1 MEVRIHQIDGVKFS
15 MQARSHTVVCD
26 QPQENGGT
34 DSGMTPPE
42 FLLGS
47 LGTCAAFYAAEYLRT
62 RKIATGGVEV
72 IVTAEKLK
80 PPARLGNFQIRVK
93 SPVSLTPEQQEGMMR
108 SVEHCL
114 VKNTLLNPPQIE
126 VVLEAPTAETP
137 SPAAGAS
144 ASH

>member
-1 MEVRIHQIDGVKFS
+1 MEVRIDQIDGVKFAI
-15 MQARSHTVVCD
+15 QARSHTVVCD

-62 RKIATGGVEV
+62 RKLATSGVAV
-72 IVTAEKLK
+72 SVTAEKLK
-80 PPARLGNFQIRVK
+80 APARLGNFKIQVK
-93 SPVSLTPEQQEGMMR
+93 SPVNLTIEQRDGLIR

-114 VKNTLLNPPQIE
+114 VKSTLLNPPQME
-126 VVLEAPTAETP
+126 VALEVPTDEAHP
-137 SPAAGAS
+137 
-144 ASH
+144 